1 MKEQWGMKND
11 EKQAPGYD
19 KPKVRDYGSL
29 EELTAGTKSGNF
41 LDATFPVHTPKSQ
54 LTFSG

>member
-1 MKEQWGMKND
+1 VGMKND
-11 EKQAPGYD
+11 DKQATGYE
-19 KPKVRDYGSL
+19 KPQVRDYGSL

-41 LDATFPVHTPKSQ
+41 LDATFPVHTPKNQ